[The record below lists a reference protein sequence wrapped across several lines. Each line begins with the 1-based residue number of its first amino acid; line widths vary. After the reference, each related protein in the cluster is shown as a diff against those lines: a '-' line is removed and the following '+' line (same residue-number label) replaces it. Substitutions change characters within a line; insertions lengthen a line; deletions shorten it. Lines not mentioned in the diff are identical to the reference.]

1 MRRLWRK
8 RASEPAAQLVQ
19 VGYARNLP
27 EAEMI
32 QGLLAQ
38 EQIPSMIRRNPGS
51 DVPDFL
57 AAGGRDIFVSVAH
70 ADRARDLLA

>member
-1 MRRLWRK
+1 MPVRDNL
-8 RASEPAAQLVQ
+8 QLVQ

-32 QGLLAQ
+32 QGMLAQ
-38 EQIPSMIRRNPGS
+38 ERIPSMVRRNLGS